1 MSPRNTKRV
10 QVGAR
15 LPPTIADLNHDV
27 MQCIVVFLDSH
38 ERRCLSLA
46 LRSGKDATEDLVIP
60 ELLDTTADCP
70 NACMCLRRKS
80 SVVTTYAEYQ
90 KRAILHGHTAC
101 LEHWRKKAGK
111 WTIPALGAAFATGN
125 LALVQRIREEHPRW
139 KVSDTHLLDAA
150 ESGNAECLA
159 YALAN
164 GPWTLSVLVAA
175 CKKAIVHDNGALL
188 ELFPAKIMNWVPM
201 TEIAEYVYETGLWAS
216 IHRLTYHGVSDA
228 TRTKGFVRGGGRLGH
243 IPAALVNGLREVVKQ
258 RIIDCNPSAE
268 DVRWLIKNGFYVP
281 VAEDMQR
288 AALAGAV
295 DVMRVLHEEYAIPI
309 PATIPKTMLRIPYH
323 ECIKYL
329 HEHGSGWPAGFL
341 EAFVVHGSR
350 AGVAYAIDHGCPQT
364 GDLVGAAIRNPPV
377 LWMLLT
383 RYRMQPAAGVVDIVV
398 QGRHWQTL
406 PMLFEHGLPAS
417 DTLIGELAGYIGA
430 EDLAPYVRVAHQ
442 HGCPIPSDA
451 ILRFIKSSRYT
462 RRRFNCVK
470 PISVLKLLHE
480 LGGAYSYNKVL
491 RKAEKRNLEVAVAY
505 IEEHM

>member
-1 MSPRNTKRV
+1 MLLRNSKRV

-38 ERRCLSLA
+38 ERRCLSLT

-216 IHRLTYHGVSDA
+216 IHRLTYTGGQVSIVLRTTGFPMPHGQKDSS
-228 TRTKGFVRGGGRLGH
+228 G
-243 IPAALVNGLREVVKQ
+243 
-258 RIIDCNPSAE
+258 AE
-268 DVRWLIKNGFYVP
+268 
-281 VAEDMQR
+281 
-288 AALAGAV
+288 
-295 DVMRVLHEEYAIPI
+295 
-309 PATIPKTMLRIPYH
+309 
-323 ECIKYL
+323 
-329 HEHGSGWPAGFL
+329 
-341 EAFVVHGSR
+341 
-350 AGVAYAIDHGCPQT
+350 
-364 GDLVGAAIRNPPV
+364 GDLATSLQPS
-377 LWMLLT
+377 LT
-383 RYRMQPAAGVVDIVV
+383 DCERSSNKGSSIVIHQPKMFGGSSRTGSMYLSPRTCKERHWLARSTSCGCCMKNMRYR
-398 QGRHWQTL
+398 
-406 PMLFEHGLPAS
+406 
-417 DTLIGELAGYIGA
+417 Y
-430 EDLAPYVRVAHQ
+430 
-442 HGCPIPSDA
+442 
-451 ILRFIKSSRYT
+451 
-462 RRRFNCVK
+462 RRRSRRRC
-470 PISVLKLLHE
+470 
-480 LGGAYSYNKVL
+480 
-491 RKAEKRNLEVAVAY
+491 
-505 IEEHM
+505 

>member
-1 MSPRNTKRV
+1 MLPRNSKRV

-15 LPPTIADLNHDV
+15 LPPTIADLNHDT
-27 MQCIVVFLDSH
+27 MQCIVAFLDSH

-70 NACMCLRRKS
+70 DACMCLRRKS
-80 SVVTTYAEYQ
+80 SVVTAYAEYQ
-90 KRAILHGHTAC
+90 RRAILHGHTAC
-101 LEHWRKKAGK
+101 LEHWHKKAGK
-111 WTIPALGAAFATGN
+111 WTIPALDAAFATGD

-139 KVSDTHLLDAA
+139 KVSNVHLFDAA

-164 GPWTLSVLVAA
+164 GTWRLSVLVTA

-188 ELFPAKIMNWVPM
+188 GLFPAEIMGWVPM
-201 TEIAEYVYETGLWAS
+201 ARIAEYVYETGLWAS
-216 IHRLTYHGVSDA
+216 IHRLTYHGVSDDA
-228 TRTKGFVRGGGRLGH
+228 RAEGFVRGGGRLGH

-268 DVRWLIKNGFYVP
+268 DVRWLTKNGFYVP
-281 VAEDMQR
+281 AAEDMKR
-288 AALAGAV
+288 AALDGAI

-309 PATIPKTMLRIPYH
+309 PATIPKTIRRIPYH
-323 ECIKYL
+323 EYIRYL

-341 EAFVVHGSR
+341 EAFVKYGSR

-417 DTLIGELAGYIGA
+417 DTLIGELAGHVGEA
-430 EDLAPYVRVAHQ
+430 DLAPYVRVAHQ

-451 ILRFIKSSRYT
+451 IFRFIKSSRYT
-462 RRRFNCVK
+462 RFSRVK
-470 PISVLKLLHE
+470 PIPVLKLLHE
-480 LGGAYSYNKVL
+480 LGGAYNYNKVL
-491 RKAEKRNLEVAVAY
+491 RKAKKRNLEDAVAY
-505 IEEHM
+505 IEEYM